1 MMSTDDLRGPR
12 VRVETGVPEV
22 RSPQDRGEPVWRP
35 RGLGAGLAATLLA
48 IPVVSMEREV
58 LTEPLTLGPFTVD
71 EAPRRSIPL
80 DAHPRV
86 EKWFVD
92 FQTSR
97 RAEFDHLLARKQR
110 FDHVIE
116 SNLRARGMPEELVFI
131 PMIESQ
137 YSPLAVSRVF
147 AVGLWQFMSPT
158 AMQYGLRMDE
168 YVDERRDP
176 VRATDAALDYLGYL
190 HDRFGGSWYLAA
202 AAFNAGPGRLER
214 VLNRHA
220 QGRAW
225 DDALFWE
232 IIDHL
237 PRETRE
243 YIPKMIA
250 VSRLAREVEIV
261 DASAT
266 VTPYRY
272 EQIFVPGSTTLR
284 SVAASLDANVQL
296 IVALNPHL
304 VQGITPPGEMFPVR
318 VPVGSG
324 GAAVSRLSGD
334 IPIRRADDD

>member
-1 MMSTDDLRGPR
+1 MSTDDLRGPR
-12 VRVETGVPEV
+12 VRVETGGLEV

-58 LTEPLTLGPFTVD
+58 RTEPLTLGPLTVD
-71 EAPRRSIPL
+71 EAPRSSIPL

-220 QGRAW
+220 EGRAW

>member
-1 MMSTDDLRGPR
+1 MSTDDLRGPR
-12 VRVETGVPEV
+12 VRVETGGPEV

>member
-1 MMSTDDLRGPR
+1 MSTDDLRGPR
-12 VRVETGVPEV
+12 VRVETGGPEV

-35 RGLGAGLAATLLA
+35 RGLGAGLAVTLLA

>member
-1 MMSTDDLRGPR
+1 MSTDDLRGPR
-12 VRVETGVPEV
+12 VRVETGGPEF

-220 QGRAW
+220 EGRAW

>member
-1 MMSTDDLRGPR
+1 MSTDDLRGPR
-12 VRVETGVPEV
+12 VRVETEGLEV

-220 QGRAW
+220 EGRAW

>member
-1 MMSTDDLRGPR
+1 MSTDDLRGPR
-12 VRVETGVPEV
+12 VRVETGGPEV

-220 QGRAW
+220 EGRAW

>member
-1 MMSTDDLRGPR
+1 MSTDDLRGPG
-12 VRVETGVPEV
+12 VRVETGGPEV

-58 LTEPLTLGPFTVD
+58 RTEPLTLGPFTVD

-220 QGRAW
+220 EGRAW

>member
-1 MMSTDDLRGPR
+1 MSTDDLRGPR
-12 VRVETGVPEV
+12 VRVETGGPEV

-48 IPVVSMEREV
+48 IPVVSMGREV
-58 LTEPLTLGPFTVD
+58 RTEPLTLGPLTVD
-71 EAPRRSIPL
+71 EAPRSSIPL

-220 QGRAW
+220 EGRAW

>member
-1 MMSTDDLRGPR
+1 MSTDDLRGPR
-12 VRVETGVPEV
+12 VRVETGGPEV

-58 LTEPLTLGPFTVD
+58 RTEPLTLGPLTVD
-71 EAPRRSIPL
+71 EAPRSSIPL

-220 QGRAW
+220 EGRAW